1 MKYDG
6 RFLCD
11 QCVRESSTLIRPA
24 LAAKKG
30 GRCSGHKDS
39 QSRGQGGIC
48 RESLCKVHSE
58 KQEGMCIFCKSAGRF
73 NSAGRGGG
81 GGNGRRPGNKG
92 SQVQGDPGGAQ
103 NKKYPPV
110 DPSRFSKPG
119 TPASVGEEG
128 VKPYAVWRPR
138 SLGNRATEQ

>member
-1 MKYDG
+1 MKYEG

-24 LAAKKG
+24 LPAKKG

-39 QSRGQGGIC
+39 QSRGQGGVC

-73 NSAGRGGG
+73 GGG
-81 GGNGRRPGNKG
+81 GGRGGRKDQRGANGANG
-92 SQVQGDPGGAQ
+92 SNSSAGTMTSRES
-103 NKKYPPV
+103 KYPPV
-110 DPSRFSKPG
+110 DPGRFSRPSV
-119 TPASVGEEG
+119 ASSSSASSEG

-138 SLGNRATEQ
+138 SLANRQ